1 MVIVGAREAI
11 AGRGPR
17 LATGEHTVSTETV
30 GQREWYVIHTYA
42 GYENKVKQNLEHRI
56 ESMGAADRIFQ
67 VVVPMEDQIEI
78 KNGKRVTVQRKLFAG
93 YVLVEMIMDDASW
106 YVVRNTPGVTGF
118 VSSGTKP
125 VPLQENEVRRI
136 LKLDQ
141 QVEEPVVTITF
152 KKGENIKIIDGPFQE
167 FLGIVDEVTPERNK
181 LKVLVTFFG
190 RETPVELD
198 YLQVEK
204 L

>member
-1 MVIVGAREAI
+1 V
-11 AGRGPR
+11 
-17 LATGEHTVSTETV
+17 TTETV

-56 ESMGAADRIFQ
+56 DSMGVADRIFQ

-78 KNGKRVTVQRKLFAG
+78 KNGKRNTVQRKVFPG
-93 YVLVEMIMDDASW
+93 YVLVEMVMDEHSW
-106 YVVRNTPGVTGF
+106 SVVRNTPGVTGF

-125 VPLQENEVRRI
+125 IPLQESEVRRV
-136 LKLDQ
+136 LKLDEPE
-141 QVEEPVVTITF
+141 EEPVVTISF
-152 KKGENIKIIDGPFQE
+152 KKGENIKIIDGPFTE
-167 FLGIVDEVTPERNK
+167 FLGIVDEVAPDRNK

>member
-1 MVIVGAREAI
+1 V
-11 AGRGPR
+11 
-17 LATGEHTVSTETV
+17 TTETV
-30 GQREWYVIHTYA
+30 DQREWYVIHTYA

-56 ESMGAADRIFQ
+56 DSMGVADRIFQ

-78 KNGKRVTVQRKLFAG
+78 KNGKRNTVQRKVFPG
-93 YVLVEMIMDDASW
+93 YVLVEMVMDEHSW
-106 YVVRNTPGVTGF
+106 SVVRNTPGVTGF

-125 VPLQENEVRRI
+125 IPLQESEVRRV
-136 LKLDQ
+136 LKLDEPE
-141 QVEEPVVTITF
+141 EEPVVTINF
-152 KKGENIKIIDGPFQE
+152 KKGENIKIIDGPFTE
-167 FLGIVDEVTPERNK
+167 FLGIVDEVAPDRNK

>member
-1 MVIVGAREAI
+1 
-11 AGRGPR
+11 
-17 LATGEHTVSTETV
+17 V

-56 ESMGAADRIFQ
+56 DSMGVADRIFQ

-78 KNGKRVTVQRKLFAG
+78 KNGKRNTVQRKVFPG
-93 YVLVEMIMDDASW
+93 YVLVEMVMDEHSW
-106 YVVRNTPGVTGF
+106 SVVRNTPGVTGF

-125 VPLQENEVRRI
+125 IPLQESEVRRV
-136 LKLDQ
+136 LKLDEPE
-141 QVEEPVVTITF
+141 EEPAVTVSF
-152 KKGENIKIIDGPFQE
+152 KKGENIKIIDGPFTE
-167 FLGIVDEVTPERNK
+167 FLGIVDDVEPDRNK

>member
-1 MVIVGAREAI
+1 MAVPYGA
-11 AGRGPR
+11 PDM
-17 LATGEHTVSTETV
+17 TVEVHKVSAETV
-30 GQREWYVIHTYA
+30 DQRLWYVIHTYA

-56 ESMGAADRIFQ
+56 ESMEAADRIFQ
-67 VVVPMEDQIEI
+67 VVVPVEDQIEI
-78 KNGKRVTVQRKLFAG
+78 KNGKRNTVQRKIFPG
-93 YVLVEMIMDDASW
+93 YVLVEMIMDDQSW

-125 VPLQENEVRRI
+125 VPLQESEVRRV
-136 LKLDQ
+136 LRLDET
-141 QVEEPVVTITF
+141 VEEPSVVISF
-152 KKGENIKIIDGPFQE
+152 KKGENIKIIDGPFTE

-198 YLQVEK
+198 FLQVEK

>member
-1 MVIVGAREAI
+1 V
-11 AGRGPR
+11 
-17 LATGEHTVSTETV
+17 TTETV

-56 ESMGAADRIFQ
+56 DSMGVADRIFQ

-78 KNGKRVTVQRKLFAG
+78 KNGKRNTVQRKVFPG
-93 YVLVEMIMDDASW
+93 YVLVEMVMDDHSW
-106 YVVRNTPGVTGF
+106 SVVRNTPGVTGF

-125 VPLQENEVRRI
+125 IPLQESEVRRV
-136 LKLDQ
+136 LKLDEPE
-141 QVEEPVVTITF
+141 EEPVVTISF
-152 KKGENIKIIDGPFQE
+152 KKGENIKIIDGPFTE
-167 FLGIVDEVTPERNK
+167 FLGIVDEVAPDRNK

-190 RETPVELD
+190 LETPVELD

>member
-1 MVIVGAREAI
+1 MSV
-11 AGRGPR
+11 
-17 LATGEHTVSTETV
+17 ETV
-30 GQREWYVIHTYA
+30 GEREWYVIHTYA

-56 ESMGAADRIFQ
+56 DSMGAANKIFQ

-78 KNGKRVTVQRKLFAG
+78 KNGKRNTVQRKIFPG
-93 YVLVEMIMDDASW
+93 YVLVEMVMDDQSW

-125 VPLQENEVRRI
+125 IPLQESEVRRV
-136 LKLDQ
+136 LKLD
-141 QVEEPVVTITF
+141 EPVSQPVVAISY
-152 KKGENIKIIDGPFQE
+152 KKGENIKIIDGPFTE

-181 LKVLVTFFG
+181 IKVLVTFFG

-198 YLQVEK
+198 FLQVEK

>member
-1 MVIVGAREAI
+1 VA
-11 AGRGPR
+11 
-17 LATGEHTVSTETV
+17 TETT

-56 ESMGAADRIFQ
+56 GSMGVADRIFQ

-78 KNGKRVTVQRKLFAG
+78 KNGKRNTVQRKVFPG
-93 YVLVEMIMDDASW
+93 YVLVEMVMDDQSW
-106 YVVRNTPGVTGF
+106 FVVRNTPGVTGF

-125 VPLQENEVRRI
+125 LPLQESEVRRI
-136 LKLDQ
+136 LHLDEAVQ
-141 QVEEPVVTITF
+141 EPTVTVSF
-152 KKGENIKIIDGPFQE
+152 KKGENIKIIDGPFTE
-167 FLGIVDEVTPERNK
+167 FLGIVDDVMPERNK

-198 YLQVEK
+198 FLQVEK

>member
-1 MVIVGAREAI
+1 
-11 AGRGPR
+11 
-17 LATGEHTVSTETV
+17 
-30 GQREWYVIHTYA
+30 VIHTYA

-56 ESMGAADRIFQ
+56 ESMGVADRIFQ

-78 KNGKRVTVQRKLFAG
+78 KNGKRNTVQRKVFPG
-93 YVLVEMIMDDASW
+93 YVLVEMVMDDQSW

-125 VPLQENEVRRI
+125 IPLQESEVRRI
-136 LKLDQ
+136 LKLD
-141 QVEEPVVTITF
+141 VPEEEPVVTVTF
-152 KKGENIKIIDGPFQE
+152 KKGENIKIIDGPFTE
-167 FLGIVDEVTPERNK
+167 FLGIVDEVAPERNK

-198 YLQVEK
+198 FLQVER

>member
-1 MVIVGAREAI
+1 M
-11 AGRGPR
+11 
-17 LATGEHTVSTETV
+17 STETV

-56 ESMGAADRIFQ
+56 DSMGVADRIFQ

-78 KNGKRVTVQRKLFAG
+78 KNGKRNTVQRKVFPG
-93 YVLVEMIMDDASW
+93 YVLVEMVMDDHSW
-106 YVVRNTPGVTGF
+106 SVVRNTPGVTGF

-125 VPLQENEVRRI
+125 IPLQESEVRRV
-136 LKLDQ
+136 LKLDEPE
-141 QVEEPVVTITF
+141 EEPTVTISF
-152 KKGENIKIIDGPFQE
+152 KKGENIKIIDGPFTE
-167 FLGIVDEVTPERNK
+167 FLGIVDEVAPDRNK

>member
-1 MVIVGAREAI
+1 VRS
-11 AGRGPR
+11 R
-17 LATGEHTVSTETV
+17 LRDKQKGHSVTTETT

-56 ESMGAADRIFQ
+56 GSMGVADRIFQ

-78 KNGKRVTVQRKLFAG
+78 KNGKRNTVQRKVFPG
-93 YVLVEMIMDDASW
+93 YVLVEMVMDDQSW
-106 YVVRNTPGVTGF
+106 FVVRNTPGVTGF

-125 VPLQENEVRRI
+125 LPLQESEVRRI
-136 LKLDQ
+136 LHLDEAVQ
-141 QVEEPVVTITF
+141 EPTVTVSF
-152 KKGENIKIIDGPFQE
+152 KKGENIKIVDGPFTE
-167 FLGIVDEVTPERNK
+167 FLGIVDDVMPERNK

-198 YLQVEK
+198 FLQVEK